1 MTTLDFAAQRN
12 KPVKA
17 RNFQVEL
24 GGHTFLY
31 TDTFDFGE
39 PFGLIPVKSI
49 GDAAEHFARLTN
61 NTATPQL
68 AALLFGVTN
77 QGRALDW
84 YWPITNT
91 FGPDSLAEF
100 DALRDSIAEHPHF
113 DLHLISENRADI
125 TSLMPNEVR
134 HLMAGHL
141 AEVFFYRPQ
150 LLERFLSHP
159 RHLLLY
165 TTPQAFKDD
174 GGQAGGQFHAERECV
189 QLVLSRVFEGYNG
202 ETPGVCPFLHEFGH
216 MLDFFNAGTGLMGQ
230 TSSGWLPGSRPTDGI
245 IYSAQARQLFIQGK
259 KLERDR
265 YQARYLGYAAPSDPL
280 PIGHPYVF
288 QNDTEF
294 IAGYLEMFFRN
305 PNYFATQNPALFEAF
320 IELFGWDTRTAW
332 PKDFPFYVE
341 GNRNFYRSSERP
353 WPPGLTIPDR

>member
-1 MTTLDFAAQRN
+1 MTTLDFAAQHN
-12 KPVKA
+12 QPVKA

-31 TDTFDFGE
+31 TDTFDFGP
-39 PFGLIPVKSI
+39 PFGQIPVKHL
-49 GDAAEHFARLTN
+49 GDSAERFARLTN

-68 AALLFGVTN
+68 AALLFGLTG

-91 FGPDSLAEF
+91 FGPESLTEF
-100 DALRDSIAEHPHF
+100 DSLRDSIAQHPHF
-113 DLHLISENRADI
+113 DLHLIAENRADI
-125 TSLMPNEVR
+125 TSLMPDEVR
-134 HLMAGHL
+134 HLIAGHL

-150 LLERFLSHP
+150 LLERFLSQP
-159 RHLLLY
+159 RHFLLY
-165 TTPQAFKDD
+165 TTPQAFQDD

-189 QLVLSRVFEGYNG
+189 QLVLSRVFEGYSG
-202 ETPGVCPFLHEFGH
+202 PTPGVCPFLHEFGH
-216 MLDFFNAGTGLMGQ
+216 MLDFFNADTGRMGQ
-230 TSSGWLPGSRPTDGI
+230 TSSGWLPGSRPTDGPL
-245 IYSAQARQLFIQGK
+245 YSAQARQLFIQGK

-305 PNYFATQNPALFEAF
+305 PNYFAAQNPALFNAF

-353 WPPGLTIPDR
+353 WKPGLTVAER